1 MRQTDVEKEDRRRL
15 DLVGLAELADRL
27 VEVAEVVLSERAVGM
42 GFEEIAS
49 KLSISSRTVERDL
62 KAAREWLEREFGP
75 SRGLR
80 TSQRRLPRRRK
91 TVPLIAADPGHGS
104 QSTVAPEPILAG
116 VA

>member
-1 MRQTDVEKEDRRRL
+1 MVEVMAVRDAFGHLRRRQRR
-15 DLVGLAELADRL
+15 VSQIAEM
-27 VEVAEVVLSERAVGM
+27 RAVGM